1 MKFVSRHV
9 TIKHLV
15 FFPQTRQ
22 KAPDNYVAPQT
33 DDIEPHVRDL
43 DQTRLLM
50 DVEEMDENADDSN
63 DSESDS
69 DFMMSSTNNVCPKCR
84 RYIPPRAFHCK
95 VCQQCIAKRDH
106 HSVWLDCCIGESN
119 HKYFLAGCAL
129 AMFALLFGANLS
141 MTSICHPFFVFR
153 IFSISVLLP
162 DDCSDV
168 FDQYE

>member
-1 MKFVSRHV
+1 M
-9 TIKHLV
+9 V

-22 KAPDNYVAPQT
+22 KAADNYVAPQT

-43 DQTRLLM
+43 EQTRLLM
-50 DVEEMDENADDSN
+50 DVEEMDENGDDSN
-63 DSESDS
+63 DSENDSDPC

-95 VCQQCIAKRDH
+95 ICQQCIAKRDH
-106 HSVWLDCCIGESN
+106 HSAWLDCCIGESN
-119 HKYFLAGCAL
+119 HKYFLTGCSL

-153 IFSISVLLP
+153 IFSISILLP

-168 FDQYE
+168 FGQYE